1 MDPASRVRLG
11 RSAVQVTRLGLGT
24 APLGGLF
31 APVGD
36 ADAAAAIARAYA
48 EGLRLFD
55 TAPLYGSGLAERRI
69 GRALRRHPRG
79 EFVLATKVGR
89 LLRAGAPPD
98 RTQFRGGRPLFP
110 DALPVNPV
118 FDFSYDGVLRSAEE
132 SLDRLGLERID
143 ILHIHDPDDHYD
155 EARAGAYAALARLRR
170 EGVIGAVGVGM
181 NGTAV
186 LLRFARDTDVDCFLV
201 AGRYTLLDQ
210 SALPDLLPVCLARG
224 IAVIAGGVFNSGIL
238 AAPAP
243 DATFDYGPAA
253 PEVIAKARR
262 LEAACAAHGV
272 PLAAAAIQFPFGHP
286 AVTAVVVGC
295 RSEREVAEN
304 VQMFRHPIPASL
316 WDDLRRARLLGDEVP
331 VPSAARRRP

>member
-1 MDPASRVRLG
+1 MDPATRVRLG
-11 RSAVQVTRLGLGT
+11 RSALQVTRLGLGT

-31 APVGD
+31 ASVGD
-36 ADAAAAIARAYA
+36 ADASAVLARAYA

-55 TAPLYGSGLAERRI
+55 TAPLYGSGLAERRV
-69 GRALRRHPRG
+69 GSALRERPRD

-98 RTQFRGGRPLFP
+98 RTQFRDGRPLYQG
-110 DALPVNPV
+110 ALPFNPV
-118 FDFSYDGVLRSAEE
+118 FDFSYDGVLRSMDE
-132 SLDRLGLERID
+132 SLERLGLGRID

-155 EARAGAYAALARLRR
+155 EARAGAYAALARLRG

-186 LLRFARDTDVDCFLV
+186 LLRFARETDVDCFLV

-243 DATFDYGPAA
+243 DAPFDYGPAA

-262 LEAACAAHGV
+262 LEALCAEHGV
-272 PLAAAAIQFPFGHP
+272 PLAAAALQFPFGHP

-295 RSEREVAEN
+295 RSEHELADN
-304 VQMFRHPIPASL
+304 VRMFRRPIPASL
-316 WDDLRRARLLGDEVP
+316 WDGLRRARLLPDDVP
-331 VPSAARRRP
+331 VPPEAA